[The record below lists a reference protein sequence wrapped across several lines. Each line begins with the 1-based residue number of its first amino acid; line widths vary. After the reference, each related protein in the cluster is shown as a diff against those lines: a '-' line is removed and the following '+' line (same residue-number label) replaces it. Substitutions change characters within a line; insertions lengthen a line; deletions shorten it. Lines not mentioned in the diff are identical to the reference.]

1 MNEFIYYVM
10 GIGFAWMFIWAIP
23 AMFFLQ
29 RYGLGSDRL
38 RYVDELIGNLSSDP
52 ERFKVKH
59 YRYLWPSASGGLFV
73 MYAFFYP
80 LVRHRGKNRTLKFD
94 IVMWLNFLFY
104 FAFFTTYSLGKL
116 GYLNYFR

>member
-38 RYVDELIGNLSSDP
+38 KYVDELIGNLSSDP
-52 ERFKVKH
+52 ERFKVK
-59 YRYLWPSASGGLFV
+59 YYYCLWPSSSGGLFV
-73 MYAFFYP
+73 MYAFFYT

-94 IVMWLNFLFY
+94 IIMWLNFF
-104 FAFFTTYSLGKL
+104 FFFSFFTNYALMKL
-116 GYLNYFR
+116 GY